1 MDPGAGAGAGLC
13 IWVGGSSSR
22 GMLEMAVMREVRNCR
37 EVGRW
42 RAGVVEVG
50 GECNGGDKL
59 FALSC
64 G

>member
-1 MDPGAGAGAGLC
+1 
-13 IWVGGSSSR
+13 
-22 GMLEMAVMREVRNCR
+22 MAVMREVRNCR